1 MYLSL
6 LIVIIYYDN
15 CTNDIIIIEYL
26 NHRKAIEKTT
36 EDIMDTVSICT
47 SNKRNECSRSQ
58 QLEDTRTKSNNILE
72 EVFPWLPKF
81 NKIIHSATKNK
92 SYQNLERL
100 IVLYTQ

>member
-1 MYLSL
+1 M
-6 LIVIIYYDN
+6 IIYYDN
-15 CTNDIIIIEYL
+15 RTNDIIITEYL

-36 EDIMDTVSICT
+36 EEDIMDTVSVCT

-81 NKIIHSATKNK
+81 NKIIRSATKNK
-92 SYQNLERL
+92 NYQNLERL